1 MQLKYN
7 LICEE
12 NTELKSQ
19 LDTMQGKLTEY
30 TDKKEQDIVSIT
42 DLLCV
47 MYTLACFGANSS

>member
-30 TDKKEQDIVSIT
+30 MDKKGQDVVSIT

-47 MYTLACFGANSS
+47 MYT